1 MKITKRL
8 ERVASHISKG
18 SIVLDIGTDHG
29 YIPVFLVKKGVSP
42 SAIAADVN
50 KKPLDK
56 AKELIAENKMNDKVE
71 TRLGSGFEIIKDGE
85 VDEVIIAGMGGVLIS
100 DLITAAGE
108 IPKKLKKLV
117 LQPMQAQKELR
128 KYLLKNGYEII
139 EEELV
144 KEDGRIFEIIVVE
157 YKGQDFSDGMEE
169 IDFEISKKHRNQ
181 NNPLFIE
188 FLERKIHE
196 EESILEKIKGKET
209 KEVNEKREIC
219 KKRLEVLRGIL
230 EDEIK
235 GNN

>member
-29 YIPVFLVKKGVSP
+29 YIPVFLVKKGLSP

>member
-169 IDFEISKKHRNQ
+169 IDFEISKKHKNQ

>member
-8 ERVASHISKG
+8 ERVASHINKG

-29 YIPVFLVKKGVSP
+29 YIPVFLVEKGLSP
-42 SAIAADVN
+42 FAIAADVN

>member
-29 YIPVFLVKKGVSP
+29 YIPVFLVEKGLSP
-42 SAIAADVN
+42 FAIAADVN

>member
-29 YIPVFLVKKGVSP
+29 YIPVFLVKKGLSP
-42 SAIAADVN
+42 FAIAADVN

-56 AKELIAENKMNDKVE
+56 AKELIAENKMKDKVE

-219 KKRLEVLRGIL
+219 KKRLEVLRGLL
-230 EDEIK
+230 ENEIK

>member
-219 KKRLEVLRGIL
+219 KKRLEVLRGLL
-230 EDEIK
+230 ENEIK

>member
-29 YIPVFLVKKGVSP
+29 YIPVFLVKKGLSP
-42 SAIAADVN
+42 FAIAADVN

-56 AKELIAENKMNDKVE
+56 AKELIAENKMKDKVE

-181 NNPLFIE
+181 NNHLFIE

>member
-29 YIPVFLVKKGVSP
+29 YIPVFLVKKGISP
-42 SAIAADVN
+42 FAIAADVN

-219 KKRLEVLRGIL
+219 KKRLEVLRGLL
-230 EDEIK
+230 ENEIK

>member
-108 IPKKLKKLV
+108 LPKKLKKLV

>member
-29 YIPVFLVKKGVSP
+29 YIPVFLVKKGISP
-42 SAIAADVN
+42 FAIAADVN

-219 KKRLEVLRGIL
+219 KKRLDVLRGLL
-230 EDEIK
+230 ENEIK

>member
-29 YIPVFLVKKGVSP
+29 YIPVFLVKKGLSP
-42 SAIAADVN
+42 FAIAADVN